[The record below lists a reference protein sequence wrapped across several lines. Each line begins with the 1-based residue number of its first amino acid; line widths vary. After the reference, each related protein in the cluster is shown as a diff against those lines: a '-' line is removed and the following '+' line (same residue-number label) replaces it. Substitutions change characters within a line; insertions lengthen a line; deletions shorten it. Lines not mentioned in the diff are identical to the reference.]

1 MEEQTRLF
9 KDIKLTDK
17 HIQFLASFVQ
27 NDFKRGLADGHLTQQ
42 QLKDSLDGIDVAY
55 DSVYEWLDS
64 LKIRSKALIKSHIK

>member
-27 NDFKRGLADGHLTQQ
+27 NDFKRGLADGHLMQQ

-55 DSVYEWLDS
+55 DRDYN
-64 LKIRSKALIKSHIK
+64 